1 MTPAHAKRRSRKGI
15 NMANSRN
22 GSSSGAADLDGTTVH
37 FSLQG
42 KGGVGKSLVASL
54 LAQYFRHRKG
64 VPVRCIDADPVN
76 QTLAQYKEL
85 GAERLELMREGSVDQ
100 RAFDG
105 LMESLLTESGTFI
118 VDNGA
123 STFIP
128 LWNYMVEN
136 NAVALLK
143 ASGRRIFVHCVVTG
157 GQALADTLTGFARLA
172 QTAGDR
178 NIVLWVNE
186 YFGRVERDGRPLS
199 ELPVYTEHA
208 SSVIGSVA
216 IPRRN
221 QDTFGRDVEDVIAR
235 KLTLQEAIESPTF
248 PIMVRQRLRVVQ
260 RELFDQLD
268 SLPLAQVDHGD

>member
-1 MTPAHAKRRSRKGI
+1 
-15 NMANSRN
+15 MANARN
-22 GSSSGAADLDGTTVH
+22 CSTNPAAEPNGTTVNL
-37 FSLQG
+37 SLQG

-54 LAQYFRHRKG
+54 LAQYFRDRKG
-64 VPVRCIDADPVN
+64 MSVRCIDADPVN

-85 GAERLELMREGSVDQ
+85 GAERLDLIREGSVDQ

-128 LWNYMVEN
+128 LWNYVLEN

-143 ASGRRIFVHCVVTG
+143 AAGRRVFVHCVLTG
-157 GQALADTLTGFARLA
+157 GQALGDTLSGFARLA
-172 QTAGDR
+172 QTTDER

-186 YFGRVERDGRPLS
+186 YFGRVERDGRALS
-199 ELPVYTEHA
+199 DLPVYTEHA
-208 SSVIGSVA
+208 GSVVGSVA

-235 KLTLQEAIESPTF
+235 KLTLQEAIESASF

-268 SLPLAQVDHGD
+268 LLPLV

>member
-1 MTPAHAKRRSRKGI
+1 
-15 NMANSRN
+15 MANARN
-22 GSSSGAADLDGTTVH
+22 CSTNPAAEPNGTTVH
-37 FSLQG
+37 LSLQG

-54 LAQYFRHRKG
+54 LAQYFRDRKG
-64 VPVRCIDADPVN
+64 MSVRCIDADPVN

-85 GAERLELMREGSVDQ
+85 GAERLDLMREGSVDQ

-128 LWNYMVEN
+128 LWNYVLEN
-136 NAVALLK
+136 NAIALLK
-143 ASGRRIFVHCVVTG
+143 AAGRWVFVHCVLTG
-157 GQALADTLTGFARLA
+157 GQALGDTLSGFARLA
-172 QTAGDR
+172 QTTDER

-186 YFGRVERDGRPLS
+186 FFGRVERDGRALCD
-199 ELPVYTEHA
+199 LPVYTEHA
-208 SSVIGSVA
+208 GSVVGSVA

-221 QDTFGRDVEDVIAR
+221 QDTFGRDVEDVIVR
-235 KLTLQEAIESPTF
+235 KLTLQEAIESASF

-268 SLPLAQVDHGD
+268 LLPLV

>member
-1 MTPAHAKRRSRKGI
+1 
-15 NMANSRN
+15 MANSRN
-22 GSSSGAADLDGTTVH
+22 GSVGSSGNPDATTVH
-37 FSLQG
+37 LSLQG

-54 LAQYFRHRKG
+54 LAQYFTHRKG
-64 VPVRCIDADPVN
+64 MSVRCVDADPVN
-76 QTLAQYKEL
+76 QTLAQYKGL
-85 GAERLELMREGSVDQ
+85 AAEHLDLMREGSVDQ

-105 LMESLLTESGTFI
+105 LMETLLTESGTFI

-128 LWNYMVEN
+128 LWNYMLEN

-157 GQALADTLTGFARLA
+157 GQALADTLSGFARLA
-172 QTAGDR
+172 RTTGER

-208 SSVIGSVA
+208 ASVVGSVA

-221 QDTFGRDVEDVIAR
+221 QDTFGRDVEEVIAQ
-235 KLTLQEAIESPTF
+235 KLTLQEAIDSANF
-248 PIMVRQRLRVVQ
+248 PIMVRQRLRMVQ

-268 SLPLAQVDHGD
+268 TLPFV

>member
-1 MTPAHAKRRSRKGI
+1 MTRTSSKRRNKGT

-22 GSSSGAADLDGTTVH
+22 GNSNPVGDLTGTAVH
-37 FSLQG
+37 LSLQG

-54 LAQYFRHRKG
+54 LAQYFRHKG
-64 VPVRCIDADPVN
+64 ISPRCIDADPVN
-76 QTLAQYKEL
+76 QTLAQYNEL
-85 GAERLELMREGSVDQ
+85 GAERLDLMREGSVDQ

-128 LWNYMVEN
+128 LWNYMLQN

-143 ASGRRIFVHCVVTG
+143 SSGRRVFLHCVLTG
-157 GQALADTLTGFARLA
+157 GQVLADTLSGFARLA
-172 QTAGDR
+172 QTTGER

-186 YFGRVERDGRPLS
+186 YFGRVERDGRTLS
-199 ELPVYTEHA
+199 ELPVYIEHS
-208 SSVIGSVA
+208 SSVVGSVA

-221 QDTFGRDVEDVIAR
+221 QDTFGRNVEDVIAR
-235 KLTLQEAIESPTF
+235 KLTLQEAIDSSSL

-268 SLPLAQVDHGD
+268 SLPFA

>member
-1 MTPAHAKRRSRKGI
+1 MG
-15 NMANSRN
+15 NSRN
-22 GSSSGAADLDGTTVH
+22 GNSGSNREMEATNIHL
-37 FSLQG
+37 SLQG

-54 LAQYFRHRKG
+54 LAQYLKQRKG
-64 VPVRCIDADPVN
+64 IPVRCIDADPVN
-76 QTLAQYKEL
+76 QTLAQYKGL
-85 GAERLELMREGSVDQ
+85 AAERLDLMREGSVDQ

-128 LWNYMVEN
+128 LWNYMLEN
-136 NAVALLK
+136 NAVELLK
-143 ASGRRIFVHCVVTG
+143 SSGRRIFVHCVLTG
-157 GQALADTLTGFARLA
+157 GQALADTLSGFARLA
-172 QTAGDR
+172 QTTGDR

-186 YFGRVERDGRPLS
+186 YFGLVERDGRALS
-199 ELPVYTEHA
+199 DLPVYTEHA
-208 SSVIGSVA
+208 GAVVGSVA

-221 QDTFGRDVEDVIAR
+221 QDTFGRDVEEVIAR
-235 KLTLQEAIESPTF
+235 KLTLQEAIDSAAF

-268 SLPLAQVDHGD
+268 TLPF

>member
-1 MTPAHAKRRSRKGI
+1 MPNPR
-15 NMANSRN
+15 NVDPNS
-22 GSSSGAADLDGTTVH
+22 AAGLDGTTVH
-37 FSLQG
+37 LSLQG
-42 KGGVGKSLVASL
+42 KGGVGKSFVASL
-54 LAQYFRHRKG
+54 LAQYFRHRKT
-64 VPVRCIDADPVN
+64 VAVRCIDADPVN
-76 QTLAQYKEL
+76 QTLAQYKDL
-85 GAERLELMREGSVDQ
+85 RAERLELMRDGSVDQ

-105 LMESLLTESGTFI
+105 LMQCLLTESGTFI

-128 LWNYMVEN
+128 LWNYMLEN
-136 NAVALLK
+136 NAVELLK
-143 ASGRRIFVHCVVTG
+143 SSGRRVFVHCVLTG

-172 QTAGDR
+172 QTTADR

-186 YFGRVERDGRPLS
+186 YFGRVERDGRSLS
-199 ELPVYTEHA
+199 ELPAFTEHA

-221 QDTFGRDVEDVIAR
+221 QDTFGRDIEDVIAR
-235 KLTLQEAIESPTF
+235 KLTLQEAIESPDF

-268 SLPLAQVDHGD
+268 SLPFA

>member
-1 MTPAHAKRRSRKGI
+1 
-15 NMANSRN
+15 MANTRN
-22 GSSSGAADLDGTTVH
+22 GGSNGAADLDGTTVH
-37 FSLQG
+37 LSLQG
-42 KGGVGKSLVASL
+42 KGGVGKSFVASL
-54 LAQYFRHRKG
+54 LAQYFRHRKR
-64 VPVRCIDADPVN
+64 VSARCIDADPVN
-76 QTLAQYKEL
+76 QTLAQYKDL
-85 GAERLELMREGSVDQ
+85 RAERLELMREGSVDQ

-105 LMESLLTESGTFI
+105 LMQSLLTESGTFI

-128 LWNYMVEN
+128 LWNYMLEN
-136 NAVALLK
+136 NAVELLK
-143 ASGRRIFVHCVVTG
+143 TSGRRVFIHCVLTG

-172 QTAGDR
+172 QTTGDR

-208 SSVIGSVA
+208 SSVVGSVA

-235 KLTLQEAIESPTF
+235 KLTLQEAIDSPDF

-268 SLPLAQVDHGD
+268 SLPFAQGEPR

>member
-1 MTPAHAKRRSRKGI
+1 V
-15 NMANSRN
+15 ANSRIDSAN
-22 GSSSGAADLDGTTVH
+22 HGGDIDGASVH
-37 FSLQG
+37 LSLQG

-64 VPVRCIDADPVN
+64 VSVRCIDADPVN

-85 GAERLELMREGSVDQ
+85 GAERLDLMREGSIDQ

-128 LWNYMVEN
+128 LWNYMLEN
-136 NAVALLK
+136 NAISLLK
-143 ASGRRIFVHCVVTG
+143 TAGRRIFVHCVVTG
-157 GQALADTLTGFARLA
+157 GQALADTLSGFARLA
-172 QTAGDR
+172 ETTEER
-178 NIVLWVNE
+178 SLVLWVNE
-186 YFGRVERDGRPLS
+186 YFGRIERDGRSLH
-199 ELPVYTEHA
+199 ELPVYMEHEA
-208 SSVIGSVA
+208 SVFGSVA

-221 QDTFGRDVEDVIAR
+221 QDTFGRDVEEVISR
-235 KLTLQEAIESPTF
+235 KLTLQGAIESPDF

-268 SLPLAQVDHGD
+268 SLALV

>member
-1 MTPAHAKRRSRKGI
+1 
-15 NMANSRN
+15 MANSRN
-22 GSSSGAADLDGTTVH
+22 GSATSGGDLDGTTVH
-37 FSLQG
+37 LSLQG

-64 VPVRCIDADPVN
+64 MTVRCLDADPVN

-85 GAERLELMREGSVDQ
+85 GAERLDLLREGSIDQ

-128 LWNYMVEN
+128 LWNYMLEN

-157 GQALADTLTGFARLA
+157 GQALADTLSGFARLA
-172 QTAGDR
+172 QTTGER

-186 YFGRVERDGRPLS
+186 YFGRVERDGRALH
-199 ELPVYTEHA
+199 ELPVYAEHQGM
-208 SSVIGSVA
+208 VFGSVA

-235 KLTLQEAIESPTF
+235 KLTLQEAIESPDF

-268 SLPLAQVDHGD
+268 SIAIV

>member
-1 MTPAHAKRRSRKGI
+1 
-15 NMANSRN
+15 MATGGNGNSN
-22 GSSSGAADLDGTTVH
+22 AATDAGATTVH
-37 FSLQG
+37 LSLQG

-54 LAQYFRHRKG
+54 LAQYFLHRRRM
-64 VPVRCIDADPVN
+64 PVRCIDADPVN
-76 QTLAQYKEL
+76 QTLAQYREL
-85 GAERLELMREGSVDQ
+85 AAERLQLMKDGSVDQ

-105 LMESLLTESGTFI
+105 LMQNLLTEPGTFI

-128 LWNYMVEN
+128 LWNYMLEN
-136 NAVALLK
+136 NALELLK

-172 QTAGDR
+172 ETAGDR

-186 YFGRVERDGRPLS
+186 YFGRVERDGRVLS
-199 ELPVYTEHA
+199 ELPVYAEHA
-208 SSVIGSVA
+208 ASVVGSVA

-221 QDTFGRDVEDVIAR
+221 QDTFGRDVEEVIAR
-235 KLTLQEAIESPTF
+235 KLTLQEAIDSGNL

-268 SLPLAQVDHGD
+268 SLPFM

>member
-1 MTPAHAKRRSRKGI
+1 
-15 NMANSRN
+15 
-22 GSSSGAADLDGTTVH
+22 
-37 FSLQG
+37 
-42 KGGVGKSLVASL
+42 
-54 LAQYFRHRKG
+54 
-64 VPVRCIDADPVN
+64 
-76 QTLAQYKEL
+76 
-85 GAERLELMREGSVDQ
+85 MREGSVDQ

-105 LMESLLTESGTFI
+105 LMESLLTESGIFI

-128 LWNYMVEN
+128 LWNYMLEN

-143 ASGRRIFVHCVVTG
+143 SSGRRIFLHCVLTG
-157 GQALADTLTGFARLA
+157 GQALADTLSGFARLA
-172 QTAGDR
+172 QTTGEQ

-186 YFGRVERDGRPLS
+186 YFGRVERDGRALS
-199 ELPVYTEHA
+199 ELPVYIEHA
-208 SSVIGSVA
+208 NSVVGSVA

-235 KLTLQEAIESPTF
+235 KLTLQEAIDSSIF

-268 SLPLAQVDHGD
+268 TLTDSTAFSFSPMIFAYFIPAAGSAPTVVITPHTRGPAALAARQKASG